1 MVNDDDAISRRV
13 YVQLDGVRSEL
24 DRSDKSRNRVLRQG
38 LMCTAVRDLFRDPLP
53 VRPNQKPLG
62 YVVLGTMSAK
72 L

>member
-1 MVNDDDAISRRV
+1 MDNDDAISSRV

-24 DRSDKSRNRVLRQG
+24 DRPEKSRNRVLRQG
-38 LMCTAVRDLFRDPLP
+38 LMCTAVRDLFRDPSP

>member
-1 MVNDDDAISRRV
+1 MVDDDDAIPCCV

-24 DRSDKSRNRVLRQG
+24 DRPEKGGYRVLRQG
-38 LMCTAVRDLFRDPLP
+38 LMCTTVRDPFGNPSPL
-53 VRPNQKPLG
+53 RPNQKPLG

>member
-1 MVNDDDAISRRV
+1 MDNDDAISSRV

-24 DRSDKSRNRVLRQG
+24 DRPEKSRNRVLRQG

>member
-1 MVNDDDAISRRV
+1 MDNDDAISSRV

-24 DRSDKSRNRVLRQG
+24 DRPEKRRNRVLRQG
-38 LMCTAVRDLFRDPLP
+38 LMCTTVRDPFGNPSPL
-53 VRPNQKPLG
+53 RPNQKRLG

>member
-1 MVNDDDAISRRV
+1 MDNDDAISSRV

-24 DRSDKSRNRVLRQG
+24 DRPEKSRNRVLRQG
-38 LMCTAVRDLFRDPLP
+38 LMCTTVRDPFGNPSPL
-53 VRPNQKPLG
+53 RPNQKRLG

>member
-1 MVNDDDAISRRV
+1 MVDDDDAISRRV

-24 DRSDKSRNRVLRQG
+24 DRPEKGGYRVLRQG
-38 LMCTAVRDLFRDPLP
+38 LVRTAVRDLFRDPSP